1 MIPIFKFEKVYHK
14 VLKSTFWVLN
24 PFKKIIVKT
33 ECQVHIH
40 INDHALS
47 ILLNDKYLEEYN
59 FFAYYIDEINK
70 GAVWADQDFKSSNHF
85 YNPYKKKMA
94 YTAEAML

>member
-1 MIPIFKFEKVYHK
+1 MKLENAYQNI
-14 VLKSTFWVLN
+14 LKSAFLVLN
-24 PFKKIIVKT
+24 PFKKIIIKT

-47 ILLNDKYLEEYN
+47 ILLNDQYREEYG
-59 FFAYYIDEINK
+59 FFAPFIDDINK

-85 YNPYKKKMA
+85 YNPYKKKRVYMA
-94 YTAEAML
+94 GAMH